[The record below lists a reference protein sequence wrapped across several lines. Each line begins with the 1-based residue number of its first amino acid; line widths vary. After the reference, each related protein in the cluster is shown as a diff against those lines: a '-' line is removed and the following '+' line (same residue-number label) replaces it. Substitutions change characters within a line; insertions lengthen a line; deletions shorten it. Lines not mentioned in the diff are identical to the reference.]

1 MMRLHTL
8 CTTLAVAGLCLT
20 GPAMAQDIP
29 APFVDLLTKRAADC
43 NHFEFGTMT
52 VEDGAL
58 QQIDLNGD
66 GALDHVLDEHHLRCS
81 TAASLY
87 CGTGGC
93 SVSFLVNE
101 ALDTRL
107 TKGWQVTAFSPMT
120 VVLLQKHGSDCGG
133 TNVNPCVEALV
144 WDGELN
150 AFNSV
155 APPIAQ
161 EN

>member
-8 CTTLAVAGLCLT
+8 CTALAVTSLCLSA
-20 GPAMAQDIP
+20 PAVAQDIP

-43 NHFEFGTMT
+43 NHFEYGTMT
-52 VEDGAL
+52 LEEGAL
-58 QQIDLNGD
+58 QQVDLNGD
-66 GALDHVLDEHHLRCS
+66 GVMDHVLNEFHLRCS

-93 SVSFLVNE
+93 GISFLIDDV
-101 ALDTRL
+101 LDTRL
-107 TKGWQVTAFSPMT
+107 AKGWKTTDFAPLT

-133 TNVNPCVEALV
+133 TNLNPCVEALV
-144 WDGELN
+144 WDAELN

-155 APPIAQ
+155 APLIAQ
-161 EN
+161 ED